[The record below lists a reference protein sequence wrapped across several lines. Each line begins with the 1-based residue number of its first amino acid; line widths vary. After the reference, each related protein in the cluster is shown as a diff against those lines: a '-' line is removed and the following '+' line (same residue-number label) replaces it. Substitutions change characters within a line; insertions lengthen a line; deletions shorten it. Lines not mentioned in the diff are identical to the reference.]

1 MKESLLRLGKRA
13 LAVIVKAALSFVAAY
28 FVSGPLIDAAA
39 KERGYTGAY
48 GGEWFLIFGAFALTY
63 YLATKGG
70 DALKKASNK
79 KYQNSKED

>member
-1 MKESLLRLGKRA
+1 MKKTLLRLGKHV
-13 LAVIVKAALSFVAAY
+13 LAVIIKTALSFFAAY

-48 GGEWFLIFGAFALTY
+48 GSEGLLIFGTFALAY

-70 DALKKASNK
+70 DALKKLVTNNNK
-79 KYQNSKED
+79 I